1 MTQALNHLKGLPVQ
15 VSKVKPEIREESAK
29 DSKAVKDDKKEIK
42 TPPEKIEKN
51 K

>member
-1 MTQALNHLKGLPVQ
+1 LPVQ

-42 TPPEKIEKN
+42 TPPEKIEK
-51 K
+51 